1 MIVIASMVS
10 ASQPAFIASPA
21 STVDHVLNDKRATSS
36 DSDKKVKLVLQILV
50 LILIVRGNCFQL

>member
-36 DSDKKVKLVLQILV
+36 DSYKKVKLVLQILV
-50 LILIVRGNCFQL
+50 LILIAPW